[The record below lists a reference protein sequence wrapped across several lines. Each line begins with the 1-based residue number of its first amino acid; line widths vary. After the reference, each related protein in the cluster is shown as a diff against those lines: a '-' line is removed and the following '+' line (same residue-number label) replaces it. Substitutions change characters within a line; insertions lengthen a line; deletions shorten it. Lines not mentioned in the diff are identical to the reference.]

1 MSLRDYVLRENES
14 ILKALE
20 KIDQNKKGFLII
32 VDHTYRV
39 IGTLTDGDLRRSFI
53 KEMRITDSISTIY
66 NKKFETLSIY
76 DQFNWAIQLFKNP
89 KIEFLPITDNSG
101 KLVNLITK
109 KNLHVL
115 LLSDIEFDWLYPFV
129 ELDDFILEH
138 EIYDRP
144 WGFYKT
150 TFLNSYSQSK
160 ILNVR
165 PSQELSLQE
174 HQKREEYWI
183 VISGIGE
190 VVIGTSKKKIEAG
203 SFIFVPK
210 GCKHKLKNI
219 SKEQA
224 LMVAE
229 VQLGEYFGED
239 DIVRYD
245 SVYSEKEDCER

>member
-1 MSLRDYVLRENES
+1 MTLNDFVLYSGES
-14 ILKALE
+14 ILSALK
-20 KIDQNKKGFLII
+20 KINLNKKGFLIM
-32 VDHTYRV
+32 VDQFFKTV
-39 IGTLTDGDLRRSFI
+39 GTLTDGDLRRAFLKYKTI
-53 KEMRITDSISTIY
+53 EDSVDTIY
-66 NKKFETLSIY
+66 NQSYEFLTTRDKFRR
-76 DQFNWAIQLFKNP
+76 AIELFKNSQ
-89 KIEFLPITDNSG
+89 IDFLPIVDDKG
-101 KLVNLITK
+101 KLFNIITK
-109 KNLHVL
+109 KNMHVL
-115 LLSDIEFDWLYPFV
+115 LLGDIKFDWTYPFL
-129 ELDDFILEH
+129 ELDDLVLEH

-165 PSQELSLQE
+165 PLQELSLQE
-174 HQKREEYWI
+174 HQKREEYWV

-190 VVIGTSKKKIEAG
+190 VVIGTSKKRIEAG

-219 SKEQA
+219 SKDQA

-245 SVYSEKEDCER
+245 SVYSEKEDCE

>member
-1 MSLRDYVLRENES
+1 MNLDDFVLHEHETVFN
-14 ILKALE
+14 ALE
-20 KIDQNKKGFLII
+20 RIDLNRKGFLII
-32 VDHTYRV
+32 VGHNYK
-39 IGTLTDGDLRRSFI
+39 IMGTLTDGDLRRAFLKYNNIEVSLN
-53 KEMRITDSISTIY
+53 SIY
-66 NKKFETLSIY
+66 NKNYETLSINE
-76 DQFNWAIQLFKNP
+76 QFSRAIELFKNSQ
-89 KIEFLPITDNSG
+89 IDFLPIVDDKG
-101 KLVNLITK
+101 KLFNIITK
-109 KNLHVL
+109 KNMHVL
-115 LLSDIEFDWLYPFV
+115 LLGDIKFDWNYPFL
-129 ELDDFILEH
+129 ELDDLVLEH

-165 PSQELSLQE
+165 PLQELSLQE
-174 HQKREEYWI
+174 HQKREEYWV

-190 VVIGTSKKKIEAG
+190 VIIGASKKRIEAG

-219 SKEQA
+219 SNDQA

-239 DIVRYD
+239 DIIRYD
-245 SVYSEKEDCER
+245 CVYSEKGDCK

>member
-1 MSLRDYVLRENES
+1 MKLDDFVLFNGES
-14 ILKALE
+14 ILNALR
-20 KIDQNKKGFLII
+20 KINKNEKGFLII
-32 VDHTYRV
+32 VDQFYNAT
-39 IGTLTDGDLRRSFI
+39 GTLTDGDLRRAFLKYKTI
-53 KEMRITDSISTIY
+53 EDSVDTIY
-66 NKKFETLSIY
+66 NQDYESLVASDRFSR
-76 DQFNWAIQLFKNP
+76 AIELFKNSQ
-89 KIEFLPITDNSG
+89 IEFLPIVDDTG
-101 KLVNLITK
+101 KLINIITK
-109 KNLHVL
+109 KNMHVL
-115 LLSDIEFDWLYPFV
+115 LLGDIKFDWYYPFL
-129 ELDDFILEH
+129 ELDDLVLEH

-174 HQKREEYWI
+174 HQMREEYWV

-190 VVIGTSKKKIEAG
+190 VVIGTSKKRIEAG

-219 SKEQA
+219 SNEQA

-245 SVYSEKEDCER
+245 SVYSEKEDCE